1 MNFRGVVQT
10 LLRRKRQVEK
20 SFYLYVYARVN
31 RRSCQ
36 SIVNPGGPVVSLTT
50 YGERTQRVYLAI
62 ESIGRGRLLPSRMIL
77 WLDDANV
84 AAHLPVELERLQ
96 SRGLEIK
103 VCPNYGPHKKYYPY
117 VESQNDFEAPLVT
130 ADDDIFYPRQW
141 LRRLYDAYLHTP
153 EHVHCFRARRMH
165 ITCDGIAPY
174 ASWEIL
180 RDTRPSYLNLATGCA
195 GIIYPEPLLRKIK
208 QQGTAFR
215 AACPRADDLW
225 LHVQALRAGYRVHQ
239 IVKNEFFLCE
249 IPGTQANALYRQNF
263 DDGNDRQIQ
272 TTYGV
277 QDLELLQQEAERE
290 HSSKL

>member
-1 MNFRGVVQT
+1 MNFRRVVQA

-20 SFYLYVYARVN
+20 YFYLSVYARAN
-31 RRSCQ
+31 RRSRQ
-36 SIVNPGGPVVSLTT
+36 PIVNPGGPVVSLTT

-77 WLDDANV
+77 WLDDADV
-84 AAHLPVELERLQ
+84 AAHPPVELERLQ

-117 VESQNDFEAPLVT
+117 VESQNDFNVPLVT
-130 ADDDIFYPRQW
+130 ADDDIFYPRRW
-141 LRRLYDAYLHTP
+141 LQGLYEAYLNFP
-153 EHVHCFRARRMH
+153 DYVHCFRARHMH
-165 ITCDGIAPY
+165 VTDDGIAPY

-215 AACPRADDLW
+215 TACPRADDLW
-225 LHVQALRAGYRVHQ
+225 LHAQALRAGYRVHQ
-239 IVKNEFFLCE
+239 IVKREFPLCE
-249 IPGTQANALYRQNF
+249 IPGTQASALYRKNF

-272 TTYGV
+272 TTYSA
-277 QDLELLQQEAERE
+277 QDLELLQQEAMRE
-290 HSSKL
+290 HGSRE